1 MILNTNLNDTAL
13 LHALQ
18 PTDAEDI
25 FRAIDS
31 QRDYLGKWLPFVEF
45 TRSVEDSVQFVTEA
59 LELPEDKKEH
69 LFAIRVNDS
78 FADHDQILGLSI
90 NFA

>member
-1 MILNTNLNDTAL
+1 MMKMILNTNLNDTVR

-59 LELPEDKKEH
+59 LELP
-69 LFAIRVNDS
+69 
-78 FADHDQILGLSI
+78 
-90 NFA
+90 

>member
-1 MILNTNLNDTAL
+1 MILNTNLNDTAR

-18 PTDAEDI
+18 LTDAEDI

-59 LELPEDKKEH
+59 LELPEDKRSTC
-69 LFAIRVNDS
+69 LPYGLTTPLPALSDLRIRT
-78 FADHDQILGLSI
+78 G
-90 NFA
+90 